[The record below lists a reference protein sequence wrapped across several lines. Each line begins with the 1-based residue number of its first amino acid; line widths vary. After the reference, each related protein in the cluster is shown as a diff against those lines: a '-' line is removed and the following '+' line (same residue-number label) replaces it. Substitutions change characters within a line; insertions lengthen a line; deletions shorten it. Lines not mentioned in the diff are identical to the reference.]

1 MERLSPLDAAFLDAE
16 DEDRHA
22 SMAIA
27 SVAVLE
33 GPPPS
38 HEEFIAAIGG
48 KLPLVPRYRQKLRTV
63 PLDLGQ
69 PIWVDDP
76 AFDIRYHIRR
86 TALPA
91 PGGDEALCR
100 LVARVMS
107 QRLDR
112 ERPLWECWV
121 VEGLR
126 HGRWA
131 MISKVHHCM
140 ADGIAG
146 TNLYNT
152 LFDTTP
158 EPALPVADG
167 WIPAA
172 EPSTLRLTAAA
183 LRDLALSPVEQLRL
197 LSRALGSPHQFARRV
212 AATTRGLVT
221 LARAL
226 APATASSLNGPIGQH
241 RRYGFGRAALA
252 DIAAVGKTFHASMND
267 VMLAA
272 ISGAFRTLLLERG
285 ERPDAHAV
293 RSLVPVAVRTGD
305 DEGICANR
313 ISLMLA
319 FLPIDIADPVER
331 LAAVHA
337 HLAALKA
344 SREAEAGAAMTTL
357 AEHEPFPPISWGI
370 RLASHL
376 PQRSIVTVTTNV
388 PGPRR
393 PLYVLGRRMLE
404 ILPYVPIAVRLRTG
418 VAILTYCGQVAF
430 GVTSD
435 YGSTPEAEALARAI
449 EAGVAELVTAAGHQ
463 PAAHRR
469 TRPRTKRDPFRP
481 VPKVPAVAV

>member
-1 MERLSPLDAAFLDAE
+1 MIERLTPLDAAFLDAE

-27 SVAVLE
+27 SVAVFE

-38 HEEFIAAIGG
+38 HEELVADVRG

-63 PLDLGQ
+63 PFDLGQ
-69 PIWVDDP
+69 PVWVDDP
-76 AFDIRYHIRR
+76 GFDIRYHVRR

-91 PGGDEALCR
+91 PGDDEALCR
-100 LVARVMS
+100 LVARLMS

-126 HGRWA
+126 DGRWA
-131 MISKVHHCM
+131 MVSKVHHCM

-146 TNLYNT
+146 TNIYNT
-152 LFDTTP
+152 LFDASP
-158 EPALPVADG
+158 EPRAPVEDG
-167 WIPAA
+167 WAPAA
-172 EPSTLRLTAAA
+172 EPSTLRLTAGA
-183 LRDLALSPVEQLRL
+183 LRDLALSPVAQLGM
-197 LSRALGSPHQFARRV
+197 LSRALGSPRQVARRV
-212 AATTRGLVT
+212 AATSRGLVT

-226 APATASSLNGPIGQH
+226 TPATASSLNGPIGHH
-241 RRYGFGRAALA
+241 RRYAIGRASMA
-252 DIAAVGKTFHASMND
+252 DVVGVGKNLQASMND

-272 ISGAFRTLLLERG
+272 ISGAFRNLLLERG
-285 ERPDAHAV
+285 EHPDAHTV
-293 RSLVPVAVRTGD
+293 RSLVPVAVRTRSSGTVN
-305 DEGICANR
+305 GAVCGNR

-319 FLPIDIADPVER
+319 FLPIHIADPVER

-337 HLAALKA
+337 HLGELKA

-357 AEHEPFPPISWGI
+357 AEREPFPPISWGI

-388 PGPRR
+388 PGPRQ

-418 VAILTYCGQVAF
+418 VAILSYCGQVAF

-435 YGSTPEAEALARAI
+435 YGSTPEAAALARAI
-449 EAGVAELVTAAGHQ
+449 EDGISELVKAAGL
-463 PAAHRR
+463 RR
-469 TRPRTKRDPFRP
+469 TPPRKE
-481 VPKVPAVAV
+481 AVTGARR